1 MAQPKSIL
9 CAACLLFLMSACT
22 RFPGLEAG
30 AELPISTEPVV
41 LLPLDALLA
50 QANGGRVDDTTAAS
64 LAARAA
70 QLRARAATT
79 P

>member
-9 CAACLLFLMSACT
+9 CAAGLFILMSACA

-50 QANGGRVDDTTAAS
+50 QANGGSVDETTAAD

-70 QLRARAATT
+70 QLRARAAAA